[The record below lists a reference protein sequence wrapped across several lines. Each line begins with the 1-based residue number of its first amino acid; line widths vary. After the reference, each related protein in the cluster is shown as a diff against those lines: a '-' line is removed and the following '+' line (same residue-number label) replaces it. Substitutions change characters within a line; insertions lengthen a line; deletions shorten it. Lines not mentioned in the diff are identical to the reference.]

1 MSLHFT
7 NIVLWRAFLKFGK
20 TYMLIK
26 LLQDIKI
33 SILSIGLATE
43 IDYIII
49 KNINNFYDV
58 HMSKSY
64 KR

>member
-1 MSLHFT
+1 
-7 NIVLWRAFLKFGK
+7 
-20 TYMLIK
+20 MLMK

-33 SILSIGLATE
+33 SIISIGLATE
-43 IDYIII
+43 IDDIII
-49 KNINNFYDV
+49 KNRNNFYDV